1 MEIPIYLFTG
11 FLESG
16 KTKFIQD
23 TLEDPRFA
31 SGEKTLI
38 VVCEEGEEEYNP
50 LKFSEKNA
58 VLEYVDSEKILTP
71 QKFAAWEMKYAPKRV
86 IIEYNGM
93 WQIDTLVKALP
104 QNWLIY
110 QEISFADSRTFE
122 SYNAN
127 MRSLVVDKLTACE
140 LVIFNRWNP
149 TIPQEILHKIVR
161 GISRSADIIYEDE
174 QGNVQYD
181 KIEDPLPF
189 DINAPIIE
197 IADRD
202 YAIWFRDFAEE
213 TEKYIGKTVKFKGI
227 VGTQGGLPK
236 DSFIIGRH
244 VMTCCVDDI
253 AFKGLVC
260 TNAASHGL
268 DNRQWITLTA
278 KISFGKHKA
287 YGGKE
292 GPLLS
297 MIKKEPATVPEQE
310 VATFY

>member
-16 KTKFIQD
+16 KTKFIQE

-31 SGEKTLI
+31 SGEKTLLI
-38 VVCEEGEEEYNP
+38 VCEEGEEEYSP
-50 LKFSEKNA
+50 EKFSEKNIA
-58 VLEYVDSEKILTP
+58 IVTVEEESVLTP
-71 QKFAAWEMKYAPKRV
+71 QKFAAWEMKYAPRRV
-86 IIEYNGM
+86 LIEYNGM
-93 WQIDTLVKALP
+93 WQINNLVASLP
-104 QNWLIY
+104 DNWIIY

-122 SYNAN
+122 NYNAN
-127 MRSLVVDKLTACE
+127 MRSLVVDKLNACE
-140 LVIFNRWNP
+140 LVVFNRWNP
-149 TIPQEILHKIVR
+149 DISQETLHKIVR
-161 GISRSADIIYEDE
+161 GISRQADIIYEDIR
-174 QGNVQYD
+174 GNVQYD

-189 DINAPIIE
+189 DINAPIIKIE
-197 IADRD
+197 DRD

-213 TEKYIGKTVKFKGI
+213 IDKYVGKTVTFKGI
-227 VGTQGGLPK
+227 VGTQGGLPD

-260 TNAASHGL
+260 TGAVSHGL
-268 DNRQWITLTA
+268 KNRDWITLTA
-278 KISFGKHKA
+278 KISLGKHKA

-292 GPLLS
+292 GPVLNF
-297 MIKKEPATVPEQE
+297 IKKEPASVPEQE

>member
-31 SGEKTLI
+31 SGEKTLLI
-38 VVCEEGEEEYNP
+38 VCEEGEEEYNP
-50 LKFSEKNA
+50 EKFAEKNIA
-58 VLEYVDSEKILTP
+58 IVTLDEESQLTP
-71 QKFAAWEMKYAPKRV
+71 QKLAAFEMKYAPERV
-86 IIEYNGM
+86 LVEYNGM
-93 WQIDTLVKALP
+93 WQIKTLVAAMP
-104 QNWLIY
+104 DNWLIY

-122 SYNAN
+122 NFNAN
-127 MRSLVVDKLTACE
+127 MRSLVVDKLNACE
-140 LVIFNRWNP
+140 LVIFNRWSP
-149 TIPQEILHKIVR
+149 EIPQENLHKIVR
-161 GISRSADIIYEDE
+161 GISRQSDIIYEDKL
-174 QGNVQYD
+174 GNVQYD

-189 DINAPIIE
+189 DINASVIQIE
-197 IADRD
+197 DRD
-202 YAIWFRDFAEE
+202 FALWFRDFAEE
-213 TEKYIGKTVKFKGI
+213 TDKYIGKTVKFKGI
-227 VGTQGGLPK
+227 VGTRGGMPD

-260 TNAASHGL
+260 TGAKNHGL
-268 DNRQWITLTA
+268 KNREWITLTA
-278 KISFGKHKA
+278 KIAIGKHKA

-292 GPLLS
+292 GPILQF
-297 MIKKEPATVPEQE
+297 IETAPATVPEQE